1 MDAKSLSTSS
11 HFIPIAL
18 LLSWS
23 RKPWQRK
30 TVLRC
35 SNLLKLKLHIFTGVL
50 QSFTYCFSFSK
61 KWPAYN
67 KSFNVAIKI
76 YQSRYIALFYL
87 FPIFFFFQ
95 YTLSILVFSQYFQQL
110 LPICISFNIFSIY
123 FPRQKRVGL
132 SRVGYP
138 IANIMI
144 H

>member
-87 FPIFFFFQ
+87 FPIFFFSIYLVNTCLFSIFSVAFADMYLFQ
-95 YTLSILVFSQYFQQL
+95 YF
-110 LPICISFNIFSIY
+110 FNIFSPVEKSGIVSCGI
-123 FPRQKRVGL
+123 P
-132 SRVGYP
+132 
-138 IANIMI
+138 NC
-144 H
+144 

>member
-87 FPIFFFFQ
+87 FPIFFFFNIPCQ
-95 YTLSILVFSQYFQQL
+95 YLSFL
-110 LPICISFNIFSIY
+110 NIFSSFCRYVSLSIFFRY
-123 FPRQKRVGL
+123 IFPGRKEWDCLVWDTQL
-132 SRVGYP
+132 LIS
-138 IANIMI
+138 
-144 H
+144 